1 MGEQLQLLEELLK
14 QCTVRLSVP
23 ETSLGTGFFV
33 APGLILTCAHVVN
46 TAREKTLSIEA
57 YSWDGTSIG
66 TASVQKFLLDEITIT
81 SLGGPLKYLYPD
93 LALLQVD
100 QRNHP
105 CVCFDTNVR
114 SGNDLYSFGYTQSY
128 PRGDTARFTYV
139 GESQI
144 DSQRY
149 LLQFQGGLAL
159 SGLSGAPLLNLQTGF
174 VCGIVQKNRRLEK
187 ADGGR
192 GIPTSIIFEEF
203 QGLKNQQQTF
213 HQHDKRWFDFLT
225 PQQRQ
230 QFAVILST
238 TTSASTGP
246 IEIFV
251 SYVPADE
258 KLRSELA
265 KHLKQMV
272 REELITIWYADN
284 TQAGVA
290 HKQEAKIHLDSA
302 RIILL
307 LVSPDFLD
315 SDYHYDFEM
324 ARALERH
331 QAGTAR
337 VIPIILRHT
346 EGWAKTEFQKLQAL
360 PRHDKTVKEYHDRD
374 EAFFLIAKEIRV
386 VAEKLKQSP

>member
-1 MGEQLQLLEELLK
+1 MREQLQLDELLK
-14 QCTVRLSVP
+14 QCTVRLSVS

-33 APGLILTCAHVVN
+33 APGMVLTCAHVVK
-46 TAREKTLSIEA
+46 TAREKSIAVEA
-57 YSWDGTSIG
+57 YLWDGASIG
-66 TASVQKFLLDEITIT
+66 MASIQKFLLDEITIP

-100 QRNHP
+100 QKNHP
-105 CVCFDTNVR
+105 CVYFDTSVR
-114 SGNDLYSFGYTQSY
+114 SGDVLLSFGYTQFY
-128 PRGDTARFTYV
+128 PHGDTSRFTYV

-159 SGLSGAPLLNLQTGF
+159 PGLSGAPLLNLRTGL
-174 VCGIVQKNRRLEK
+174 VCGIVQKNRSLEK
-187 ADGGR
+187 VDGGR
-192 GIPTSIIFEEF
+192 GVPTSTILNELQE
-203 QGLKNQQQTF
+203 LKKPQQMF
-213 HQHDKRWFDFLT
+213 HQKDKRWFDCQT

-230 QFAVILST
+230 QSEGVLPTLA
-238 TTSASTGP
+238 SAFTEP

-251 SYVPADE
+251 SYVSTDE
-258 KLRSELA
+258 ALRSELA

-272 REELITIWYADN
+272 RERLITIWYADN
-284 TQAGVA
+284 TEAGLER
-290 HKQEAKIHLDSA
+290 KQDAKVHLDSA

-331 QAGTAR
+331 KAGTAR
-337 VIPIILRHT
+337 VIPIILRQT
-346 EGWAKTEFQKLQAL
+346 EGWAATEFQKLQAL
-360 PRHDKTVKEYHDRD
+360 PRDGRPIKQCHDRD
-374 EAFFLIAKEIRV
+374 EAFSLITKEIRI
-386 VAEKLKQSP
+386 VAEKLKQL